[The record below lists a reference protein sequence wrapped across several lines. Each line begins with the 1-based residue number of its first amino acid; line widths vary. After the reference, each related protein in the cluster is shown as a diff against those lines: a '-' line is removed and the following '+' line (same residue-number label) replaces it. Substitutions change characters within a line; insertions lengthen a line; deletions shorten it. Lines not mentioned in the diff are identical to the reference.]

1 MDTKSIT
8 YISITTVLDVAYLSY
23 TIFIWGFT
31 QSYPSSSTG
40 LFYYLLI
47 FVPLIIFFTHKG
59 YIKIKNNKNIGW
71 LYCVFP
77 IFSVTLASL
86 LSFAY
91 SRL

>member
-8 YISITTVLDVAYLSY
+8 YISITTVLGLAYLSY
-23 TIFIWGFT
+23 TVFIWGFT
-31 QSYPSSSTG
+31 QSYQSSSTG

-47 FVPLIIFFTHKG
+47 FVPLIIFFAHKG
-59 YIKIKNNKNIGW
+59 YVQIRNNKKTGW

-86 LSFAY
+86 LSFVY